1 MIVSTRGRY
10 ALRVM
15 IDLAEQDGE
24 NFIPLKDI
32 ISRQGISQK
41 YVEAIMTVLSKAGLV
56 EAMRGKSG
64 GYRLNRPAKNYAVGD
79 ILRATE
85 GTLAPVACLEDEAA
99 PCKHSSY
106 CKTLPLWTELNHIVG
121 SFLDSVSLADL
132 IQKR

>member
-15 IDLAEQDGE
+15 IDLAEQDE
-24 NFIPLKDI
+24 HHFIPLKDI

-56 EAMRGKSG
+56 EAMRGKAG
-64 GYRLNRPAKNYAVGD
+64 GYRLNRPPKDYAVGD

-85 GTLAPVACLEDEAA
+85 ETLAPVACLEDDAE
-99 PCKHSSY
+99 PCKHASH
-106 CKTLPLWTELNHIVG
+106 CKTLPLWTELNNIV
-121 SFLDSVSLADL
+121 SSYLDSVSLADL

>member
-15 IDLAEQDGE
+15 IDLAEQDE
-24 NFIPLKDI
+24 HHFIPLKDI
-32 ISRQGISQK
+32 IARQSISQK

-56 EAMRGKSG
+56 EAMRGKTG
-64 GYRLNRPAKNYAVGD
+64 GYRLNRPPKDYAVGD

-85 GTLAPVACLEDEAA
+85 ETLAPVACLEDDAP
-99 PCKHSSY
+99 PCKHAKY
-106 CKTLPLWTELNHIVG
+106 CKTLPLWTELNKVV
-121 SFLDSVSLADL
+121 SSYLDSVSLADL